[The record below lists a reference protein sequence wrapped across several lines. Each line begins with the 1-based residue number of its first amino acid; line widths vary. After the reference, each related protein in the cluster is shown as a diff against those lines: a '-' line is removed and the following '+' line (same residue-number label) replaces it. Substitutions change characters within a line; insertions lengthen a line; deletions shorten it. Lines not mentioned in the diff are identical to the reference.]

1 MTDLSNPQIKLARNT
16 PRASGNQPRVQIS
29 QSTGRLIGSI
39 FTYTLLTLGGL
50 VMIFPLFWMFTASFK
65 PEWQILVQPPIW
77 IPSEWIQ
84 ATGGSTPYEFPVWKA
99 TDANGEQ
106 QEVIK
111 VGVRRFTTVL
121 DPARLPPLQS
131 VPADSLTKAQPTSV
145 NGVMLNVRQWTQDD
159 GSVTSVVALAKDGEN
174 LVIAPAD
181 ALAAAA
187 RQMPQDLVNA
197 GKKGNLESSGF
208 TFQVRN
214 LESGETV
221 LATGPESELT
231 VVAPRTIAD
240 SAIVVP
246 AESIGEATLVPFGS
260 SALSVYSL
268 RDRSPEEY
276 FVELSV
282 DSWQP
287 IIDLAEA
294 EQYGF
299 TVPNDQLMGNS
310 ATRVFNGAVMPIA
323 NTLTESGES
332 IEVVVLLAEKETS
345 FVIPVEAAT
354 TLRLTPL
361 GKLALPFV
369 RNVNG
374 TALRYRDDYVER
386 GERHQIAIISERR
399 DMALVVPQD
408 DVTGLFDVPSNSLS
422 PLLVPRFYVQNY
434 VDALSKDLGGANFLT
449 FYRNSALLVIL
460 NLIGHFFS
468 VTLVAYA
475 FARLQAPGKNFLFLI
490 LLSTMML
497 PFPVLLIPTFEIFQ
511 KLGMVNTLWPLFIR
525 SFFGNAF
532 LIFLLRQFF
541 MSIPRELED
550 AAKIDGANTLQ
561 VLWSVMLPLSKPAL
575 ATIGIFTFW
584 WTWNSFFEP
593 FVYLSSV
600 WNFTVSLG
608 LAFFRGQ
615 YTTSYHLLM
624 AASMV
629 AILPIIVI
637 FFFAQRYFIEGIQL
651 SGLKG

>member
-1 MTDLSNPQIKLARNT
+1 MTDLSNPQIKLARSQ
-16 PRASGNQPRVQIS
+16 PQAIKNQSRIQVS

-84 ATGGSTPYEFPVWKA
+84 ATGGTTPYEFPVWKA
-99 TDANGEQ
+99 TDPTGQQ
-106 QEVIK
+106 QEVIR
-111 VGVRRFTTVL
+111 VGVRRFTTVI
-121 DPARLPPLQS
+121 DPALLPPLQS
-131 VPADSLTKAQPTSV
+131 VPADSLTKAQPTPV
-145 NGVMLNVRQWTQDD
+145 NGVMLNVRQWTQED
-159 GSVTSVVALAKDGEN
+159 GSVISVVALVKDGEN

-187 RQMPQDLVNA
+187 RQMPQDVVNA
-197 GKKGNLESSGF
+197 GTKSNLETNGF
-208 TFQVRN
+208 TFQVRY

-240 SAIVVP
+240 QAIVVP

-260 SALSVYSL
+260 SALNVYTL
-268 RDRSPEEY
+268 TDHSPEEH

-299 TVPNDQLMGNS
+299 TVPNDQLMGDS

-323 NTLTESGES
+323 TTLTESGKS

-345 FVIPVEAAT
+345 FVIPVDAAT

-374 TALRYRDDYVER
+374 TALRYRDDYVEL

-399 DMALVVPQD
+399 DMALVVPQA

-584 WTWNSFFEP
+584 WTWNSFIEP
-593 FVYLSSV
+593 YVYLSSV

-651 SGLKG
+651 TGLKG